1 MVIREPILEM
11 TLEDDNS
18 PYGGVSFYNETLGD
32 FLYDVS
38 AASDCPR
45 TEKINSLLKSCGIKP
60 IKHGYKCNTCADFSN
75 CKFISEEQA
84 CVNYREEW

>member
-45 TEKINSLLKSCGIKP
+45 TEEINSLLKSC
-60 IKHGYKCNTCADFSN
+60 
-75 CKFISEEQA
+75 
-84 CVNYREEW
+84 R